1 MCVNDFIYRR
11 RAIAAVGL
19 ILLAFTS
26 RGVCV
31 CVVEEY
37 GGQLGGFDQS
47 YVNLMTKWD
56 PTRTELAGLTQL
68 VVTLG
73 GQSNDGGGG

>member
-1 MCVNDFIYRR
+1 M
-11 RAIAAVGL
+11 G
-19 ILLAFTS
+19 S
-26 RGVCV
+26 WGV
-31 CVVEEY
+31 
-37 GGQLGGFDQS
+37 LTKAM
-47 YVNLMTKWD
+47 LMTKWD

>member
-31 CVVEEY
+31 CGRRVWWVV
-37 GGQLGGFDQS
+37 GGF
-47 YVNLMTKWD
+47 
-56 PTRTELAGLTQL
+56 
-68 VVTLG
+68 
-73 GQSNDGGGG
+73 